1 MEKGVAYFHNREIR
15 GILQSLGTYE
25 FVLEGAYRCAYCGR
39 PITVSNIDAIM
50 TKDNEVRFICDGDI
64 CHSKLLLGSDIHADI

>member
-1 MEKGVAYFHNREIR
+1 
-15 GILQSLGTYE
+15 
-25 FVLEGAYRCAYCGR
+25 VLEGAYRCAYCGR